1 MLDARARQTDPHQ
14 ACCALGNDH
23 LLVRRDVVTV
33 RVGNERET
41 FCVPWVQPEI
51 LLRQINTALV
61 ANFDHAENYFAICVS
76 SIARLMPMSTVG
88 CALTPASRTRFIT
101 EMRFA
106 AALLIL
112 TFLVVS
118 APGKGVREE
127 PKVIEKVTALPV
139 ALDPNFEFRKTSL
152 FFMSEK
158 GGLKPNERAHDSTNK
173 VGGKSNSP
181 NQKTSVLQDAPIVF
195 ERQYRLYGAVT
206 AVDQRQ
212 RFGNYFDFFWR
223 AKRPSDVT
231 VRLEYRQEKLHEHVQ
246 AQEITY
252 RNVRGTHKTEF
263 KVIGDD
269 YFDDGRVIAWRCLL
283 IANGRIVAENRSFL
297 WE

>member
-1 MLDARARQTDPHQ
+1 MLDARSWQPGPHQ
-14 ACCALGNDH
+14 ACCALRNDH
-23 LLVRRDVVTV
+23 LLVRRDVVAV

-51 LLRQINTALV
+51 LLRQIDTALV

-76 SIARLMPMSTVG
+76 SIARLMLMSIVG
-88 CALTPASRTRFIT
+88 CALTPASRTRFIR

-127 PKVIEKVTALPV
+127 PKVIEKVTVLPV
-139 ALDPNFEFRKTSL
+139 ALDSNFEFRKTSL

-158 GGLKPNERAHDSTNK
+158 GGLKPNERAHDSSNK
-173 VGGKSNSP
+173 VGGKSNAP

-206 AVDQRQ
+206 GVDQRQ

-223 AKRPSDVT
+223 VKRPSDVT
-231 VRLEYRQEKLHEHVQ
+231 VRLEYRQEKLHEHTQ

-252 RNVRGTHKTEF
+252 RNMRGTHKTEF

-269 YFDDGRVIAWRCLL
+269 YFDDGRVVAWRCLL
-283 IANGRIVAENRSFL
+283 IANGRIVAEKRSFL